1 MKIRLKRTCFAL
13 VLALFLL
20 GSIGAC
26 SVETPDHSSPKP
38 ELLLYDDDM
47 IGGKVSAV
55 SPVFDAAV
63 GFGDTIRVSY
73 SNRESSAVE
82 VRLYEYGL
90 FGSKKAVLSF
100 NVDGNAE
107 NTKEYAAKKVS
118 LNGYY
123 ILIETSDGGQIE
135 GSLRASQTT

>member
-1 MKIRLKRTCFAL
+1 MKNRLIRTCLAL

-20 GSIGAC
+20 GSMGAC
-26 SVETPDHSSPKP
+26 SVETPDQSSPKP
-38 ELLLYDDDM
+38 EFLLYDDM
-47 IGGKVSAV
+47 IGGEVSAV

-63 GFGDTIRVSY
+63 GSGDTIRVSY
-73 SNRESSAVE
+73 TNRESSSVE

-107 NTKEYAAKKVS
+107 NTGEYAAKKVS
-118 LNGYY
+118 VNGYY
-123 ILIETSDGGQIE
+123 ILIETSDGGKIG
-135 GSLRASQTT
+135 GSLRATKST

>member
-1 MKIRLKRTCFAL
+1 MKNRLIRTCLAL

-20 GSIGAC
+20 ESMGAC
-26 SVETPDHSSPKP
+26 SVETPDQSSPKP
-38 ELLLYDDDM
+38 EFLLYDDM
-47 IGGKVSAV
+47 IGGEVSAV

-63 GFGDTIRVSY
+63 DFGDTIRVSY
-73 SNRESSAVE
+73 TNRESSSVE

-107 NTKEYAAKKVS
+107 NTGEYAAKKVS
-118 LNGYY
+118 VNGYY
-123 ILIETSDGGQIE
+123 ILIETSDGGKIG
-135 GSLRASQTT
+135 GSLRATKST